1 MTKTQV
7 KSRIRKLLDQIGD
20 IRAELEDLQYEVEDT
35 KDSIEPYE
43 GCNELSAEQEE
54 RQEWFEEMA
63 YAIENAVEVLQSS
76 EIDELESMMD

>member
-7 KSRIRKLLDQIGD
+7 KSKLRKLLEQLGD
-20 IRAELEDLQYEVEDT
+20 IRAELEDLQYEVEET

-54 RQEWFEEMA
+54 RQEWFE
-63 YAIENAVEVLQSS
+63 QFS
-76 EIDELESMMD
+76 

>member
-7 KSRIRKLLDQIGD
+7 KSKLRKLLEQLGD

-54 RQEWFEEMA
+54 RQEWFEEA
-63 YAIENAVEVLQSS
+63 YYAIENAVECLQSS
-76 EIDELESMMD
+76 EIDELESMVD